1 MDKENISRNR
11 WAVLIVYMF
20 VAALTQLYWL
30 NFAAIDTY
38 LESNLNL
45 SAMKVSYL
53 TTVFP
58 LLFVLLSIPAGIII
72 DNKGYK
78 FGVGIGTIFTG
89 AFALVRL
96 INPTSYTVLLI
107 SQIGIS
113 MGQPFVLNGITKLAL
128 TWFPKDEE
136 ATAVGLGSLALFL
149 GMIVG
154 LGVTP
159 LLVQSF
165 GFNTMLL
172 IYAIIGVVSIP
183 IFYIFTKP
191 STAAIENKI
200 DSEEISYIQ
209 GIKKIIKVRDFILL
223 GIVAFIGIGV
233 FNGLL
238 TWLEK
243 ILTEVSHLSMQQ
255 AGNISSML
263 VFSGMIGCIVI
274 PMLSD
279 KIKKRRPFLM
289 LASLVGTITV
299 IILIFARGFRVN
311 ALNAIIMGFFVVAT
325 LPIVL
330 TMSAEIAGEKF
341 AGIGSAFLQLL
352 GNGAAVILVPTIE
365 ALHVRTTTYTT
376 PLIVLSLLFGL
387 VFFVVLLM
395 RETYH
400 TV

>member
-154 LGVTP
+154 LGATP
-159 LLVQSF
+159 MLVQSM
-165 GFNTMLL
+165 GFNKMLL

-238 TWLEK
+238 TWLRK
-243 ILTEVSHLSMQQ
+243 IT
-255 AGNISSML
+255 N
-263 VFSGMIGCIVI
+263 
-274 PMLSD
+274 
-279 KIKKRRPFLM
+279 
-289 LASLVGTITV
+289 
-299 IILIFARGFRVN
+299 
-311 ALNAIIMGFFVVAT
+311 
-325 LPIVL
+325 
-330 TMSAEIAGEKF
+330 
-341 AGIGSAFLQLL
+341 
-352 GNGAAVILVPTIE
+352 
-365 ALHVRTTTYTT
+365 
-376 PLIVLSLLFGL
+376 
-387 VFFVVLLM
+387 
-395 RETYH
+395 
-400 TV
+400 